1 LKPRNLLWLLLGA
14 LGFAAA
20 PLPTGTAAI
29 FTGQAQNPNNTFTT
43 APCFSAD
50 TGLLNPTVQ
59 APDTGAGD
67 GDGFEQDPTNA
78 FADGGGY
85 AANYDGE
92 GDRHFFYDYNISIPS
107 GCSVSGIE
115 IRLDWWLDSTMG
127 SNSTSVELSW
137 DGSASWTAAK
147 TDSTGTTEEHTAVL
161 GGSTDTWGRSWA
173 AAELSNDN
181 FRLRITSNSDDS
193 SRDFFLDWVPI
204 RVSYGP

>member
-1 LKPRNLLWLLLGA
+1 MKPRTFFWAVIMA
-14 LGFAAA
+14 LGLAGPLLRAGAAA
-20 PLPTGTAAI
+20 VFTDQTQNTG
-29 FTGQAQNPNNTFTT
+29 NTFS
-43 APCFSAD
+43 AAACFPGD
-50 TGLLNPTVQ
+50 TGLLNATAQ

-92 GDRHFFYDYNISIPS
+92 GDRHFFYDYSISIPS

-137 DGSASWTAAK
+137 DSGASWTAAK
-147 TDSTGTTEEHTAVL
+147 TDSTGTTEEHTVVL

-181 FRLRITSNSDDS
+181 FRLRITSNSDEPS
-193 SRDFFLDWVPI
+193 MDFFLDWVPV